1 MQRYIFNIVVA
12 NFKIVLTVS
21 LTYIYTIINFYN
33 IYVMKYQY
41 NFGFLKQWL
50 AANPQLQVK
59 TIQAALGSKSNN
71 SWKGW
76 LNGEGTLPIISL
88 LRLCNAFQIP
98 LSAFFRNA
106 DSNGEAAVVPGIPT
120 IDDELEPKG
129 GFDRAPSE
137 RLPGEKS
144 YLDPLDVEV
153 CVTTIP
159 GVTVRQ
165 DKKENAV
172 EDEQE
177 ASDKKEVTAMKNDD
191 VALPATAGNMNS
203 ENLKSLIKLQ
213 MQHTAIESR
222 YLDNQNRLLDII
234 AAQQNQ
240 IANLTRQLN
249 RYELLKAREYGSDMV
264 SDELNK

>member
-1 MQRYIFNIVVA
+1 MR
-12 NFKIVLTVS
+12 
-21 LTYIYTIINFYN
+21 
-33 IYVMKYQY
+33 YQY
-41 NFGFLKQWL
+41 NFGFLRQWL
-50 AANPQLQVK
+50 AVNPQIQVK

-71 SWKGW
+71 SWKNW
-76 LNGEGTLPIISL
+76 LNGEGTMPVISL

-106 DSNGEAAVVPGIPT
+106 DSNGEPAVVPGVPT

-144 YLDPLDVEV
+144 LLDPLDVEV
-153 CVTTIP
+153 CATTIP

-165 DKKENAV
+165 DQKGNTVEN
-172 EDEQE
+172 EQE
-177 ASDKKEVTAMKNDD
+177 ASDNKD
-191 VALPATAGNMNS
+191 VADTKNNDAAQPINLGNMNS

-213 MQHTAIESR
+213 MQHAVIETR
-222 YLDNQNRLLDII
+222 YLENQNRLLDII

-249 RYELLKAREYGSDMV
+249 RYELLQTRDHGRDMV

>member
-165 DKKENAV
+165 DKKNAV

-177 ASDKKEVTAMKNDD
+177 ASDKKDD
-191 VALPATAGNMNS
+191 AALPANLGNMNS

-213 MQHTAIESR
+213 MQHAAIESR

-249 RYELLKAREYGSDMV
+249 NYELLKAREYGSDMV

>member
-21 LTYIYTIINFYN
+21 LTYVYTIINFYN

-165 DKKENAV
+165 DKKNAV

-177 ASDKKEVTAMKNDD
+177 ASDKKDD
-191 VALPATAGNMNS
+191 AALPANLGNMNS

-213 MQHTAIESR
+213 MQHAAIESR

-249 RYELLKAREYGSDMV
+249 NYELLKAREYGSDMV

>member
-12 NFKIVLTVS
+12 NFKIILTVS

-165 DKKENAV
+165 DKKNAV

-177 ASDKKEVTAMKNDD
+177 ASDNKDD
-191 VALPATAGNMNS
+191 AALPANLGNMNS

-213 MQHTAIESR
+213 MQHAAIESR

-249 RYELLKAREYGSDMV
+249 NYELLKAREYGSDMV

>member
-12 NFKIVLTVS
+12 NFIIVLTVS

-165 DKKENAV
+165 DKKNAV

-177 ASDKKEVTAMKNDD
+177 ASDKKDD
-191 VALPATAGNMNS
+191 AALPANLGNMNS

-213 MQHTAIESR
+213 MQHAAIESR

-249 RYELLKAREYGSDMV
+249 NYELLKAREYGSDMV

>member
-1 MQRYIFNIVVA
+1 
-12 NFKIVLTVS
+12 
-21 LTYIYTIINFYN
+21 
-33 IYVMKYQY
+33 MKYQY

-71 SWKGW
+71 SWKSW
-76 LNGEGTLPIISL
+76 LNGEGTLPVISL

-120 IDDELEPKG
+120 MDDELEPKG

-137 RLPGEKS
+137 RQPGEKS

-153 CVTTIP
+153 CLTTIP
-159 GVTVRQ
+159 GITVRQ
-165 DKKENAV
+165 DRKENADK
-172 EDEQE
+172 DEQE
-177 ASDKKEVTAMKNDD
+177 TSNNKDVTDTTNDD
-191 VALPATAGNMNS
+191 AVLSANAGNMNS

-213 MQHTAIESR
+213 MQHAAIESR

-249 RYELLKAREYGSDMV
+249 RYELQGKRDYGRDMV

>member
-1 MQRYIFNIVVA
+1 
-12 NFKIVLTVS
+12 
-21 LTYIYTIINFYN
+21 
-33 IYVMKYQY
+33 MKYQY
-41 NFGFLKQWL
+41 NFGFLKQWW

-71 SWKGW
+71 SWKSW
-76 LNGEGTLPIISL
+76 ANGEGTLPIISL

-98 LSAFFRNA
+98 LSAFFRDA

-120 IDDELEPKG
+120 MDDELEPKG

-137 RLPGEKS
+137 RQPGEKS

-153 CVTTIP
+153 CLTTIP
-159 GVTVRQ
+159 GITVRQ
-165 DKKENAV
+165 DRKENA
-172 EDEQE
+172 DKDGQE
-177 ASDKKEVTAMKNDD
+177 TSNNKDVTDTTNDD
-191 VALPATAGNMNS
+191 AVLSANAGNMNS

-213 MQHTAIESR
+213 MQHAAIESR

-249 RYELLKAREYGSDMV
+249 RYELQGKRDYGRDMV

>member
-1 MQRYIFNIVVA
+1 
-12 NFKIVLTVS
+12 
-21 LTYIYTIINFYN
+21 
-33 IYVMKYQY
+33 MKYQY

-71 SWKGW
+71 SWKSW
-76 LNGEGTLPIISL
+76 ANGEGTLPIISL

-98 LSAFFRNA
+98 LSAFFRDA

-120 IDDELEPKG
+120 MDDELEPKG

-137 RLPGEKS
+137 RQPGEKS

-153 CVTTIP
+153 CLTTIP
-159 GVTVRQ
+159 GITVRQ
-165 DKKENAV
+165 DRKENADK
-172 EDEQE
+172 DEQE
-177 ASDKKEVTAMKNDD
+177 TSNNKDVTDTTNDD
-191 VALPATAGNMNS
+191 AVLSANAGNMNS

-213 MQHTAIESR
+213 MQHAAIESR

-249 RYELLKAREYGSDMV
+249 RYELQGKRDYGRDMV
-264 SDELNK
+264 SDELSK

>member
-1 MQRYIFNIVVA
+1 
-12 NFKIVLTVS
+12 
-21 LTYIYTIINFYN
+21 
-33 IYVMKYQY
+33 MKYQY

-71 SWKGW
+71 SWKSW
-76 LNGEGTLPIISL
+76 ANGEGTLPIISL

-98 LSAFFRNA
+98 LSAFFRDA

-120 IDDELEPKG
+120 MDDELEPKG

-153 CVTTIP
+153 CLTTIP
-159 GVTVRQ
+159 GITVRQ
-165 DKKENAV
+165 DRKENADK
-172 EDEQE
+172 DEQE
-177 ASDKKEVTAMKNDD
+177 TSNNKDVTDTTNDD
-191 VALPATAGNMNS
+191 AVLSANAGNMNS

-213 MQHTAIESR
+213 MQHAAIESR

-249 RYELLKAREYGSDMV
+249 RYELQGKRDYGRDMV

>member
-1 MQRYIFNIVVA
+1 
-12 NFKIVLTVS
+12 
-21 LTYIYTIINFYN
+21 
-33 IYVMKYQY
+33 MKYLY
-41 NFGFLKQWL
+41 NFGFLRQWL
-50 AANPQLQVK
+50 AVNPQLQVK

-71 SWKGW
+71 SWKSW
-76 LNGEGTLPIISL
+76 LNGEGTMPVISL

-106 DSNGEAAVVPGIPT
+106 DSEGEPAVVPGVPT

-165 DKKENAV
+165 DQKGNTA

-177 ASDKKEVTAMKNDD
+177 ASDNKDVADTKNDD
-191 VALPATAGNMNS
+191 ATQPINLGNMNS

-213 MQHTAIESR
+213 MQHAVIETR
-222 YLDNQNRLLDII
+222 YLENQNRLLDII

-249 RYELLKAREYGSDMV
+249 RYELLQSRNHGSDMV
-264 SDELNK
+264 SDELHK

>member
-1 MQRYIFNIVVA
+1 
-12 NFKIVLTVS
+12 
-21 LTYIYTIINFYN
+21 
-33 IYVMKYQY
+33 MKYQY

-71 SWKGW
+71 SWKSW
-76 LNGEGTLPIISL
+76 ANGEGTLPIISL

-98 LSAFFRNA
+98 LSAFFRDA
-106 DSNGEAAVVPGIPT
+106 DSNGEAAVVPGIPNM
-120 IDDELEPKG
+120 DDELEPKG

-137 RLPGEKS
+137 RQPGEKS

-153 CVTTIP
+153 CLTTIP
-159 GVTVRQ
+159 GITVRQ
-165 DKKENAV
+165 DRKENAV
-172 EDEQE
+172 KDEQE
-177 ASDKKEVTAMKNDD
+177 TSNNKDVTDTKNDD
-191 VALPATAGNMNS
+191 AVLSANAGNMNS

-213 MQHTAIESR
+213 MQHAAIESR

-249 RYELLKAREYGSDMV
+249 RYELQETRNYGRDMV

>member
-165 DKKENAV
+165 DKKNAV

-177 ASDKKEVTAMKNDD
+177 ASDNKDD
-191 VALPATAGNMNS
+191 TALPANLGNMNS

-213 MQHTAIESR
+213 MQHAAIESR

-249 RYELLKAREYGSDMV
+249 NYELLKAREYGSDMV

>member
-165 DKKENAV
+165 DKKNAV

-177 ASDKKEVTAMKNDD
+177 ASDNKDD
-191 VALPATAGNMNS
+191 AALPANLGNMNS

-213 MQHTAIESR
+213 MQHAAIESR

-249 RYELLKAREYGSDMV
+249 NYELLKAREYGSDMV

>member
-21 LTYIYTIINFYN
+21 LTYVYTIINFYN

-165 DKKENAV
+165 DKKNAV

-177 ASDKKEVTAMKNDD
+177 ASDNKDD
-191 VALPATAGNMNS
+191 AALPANLGNMNS

-213 MQHTAIESR
+213 MQHAAIESR

-249 RYELLKAREYGSDMV
+249 NYELLKAREYGSDMV

>member
-12 NFKIVLTVS
+12 NFKIVLTVP
-21 LTYIYTIINFYN
+21 LTNIYTTINFYN

-98 LSAFFRNA
+98 LSAFFRDA
-106 DSNGEAAVVPGIPT
+106 DSNGEAAVVPGTPT

-153 CVTTIP
+153 CATTIP
-159 GVTVRQ
+159 GITVKQ

-177 ASDKKEVTAMKNDD
+177 ASDTFPAKE
-191 VALPATAGNMNS
+191 
-203 ENLKSLIKLQ
+203 
-213 MQHTAIESR
+213 
-222 YLDNQNRLLDII
+222 
-234 AAQQNQ
+234 
-240 IANLTRQLN
+240 
-249 RYELLKAREYGSDMV
+249 
-264 SDELNK
+264 

>member
-1 MQRYIFNIVVA
+1 
-12 NFKIVLTVS
+12 
-21 LTYIYTIINFYN
+21 
-33 IYVMKYQY
+33 MKYQY
-41 NFGFLKQWL
+41 NFGFLKKWL

-71 SWKGW
+71 SWKSW
-76 LNGEGTLPIISL
+76 ANGEGTLPIISL

-98 LSAFFRNA
+98 LSAFFRDA
-106 DSNGEAAVVPGIPT
+106 DSNGEAAVVPGIPNM
-120 IDDELEPKG
+120 DDELEPKG

-137 RLPGEKS
+137 RQPGEKS

-153 CVTTIP
+153 CLTTIP
-159 GVTVRQ
+159 GITVRQ
-165 DKKENAV
+165 DRKENAV
-172 EDEQE
+172 KDEQE
-177 ASDKKEVTAMKNDD
+177 TSNNKDVTDTKNDD
-191 VALPATAGNMNS
+191 AVLSANAGNMNS

-213 MQHTAIESR
+213 LQHAAIESR

-249 RYELLKAREYGSDMV
+249 RYELQETRNYGRDMV

>member
-1 MQRYIFNIVVA
+1 
-12 NFKIVLTVS
+12 
-21 LTYIYTIINFYN
+21 
-33 IYVMKYQY
+33 MKYQY
-41 NFGFLKQWL
+41 NFGFLKKWL

-71 SWKGW
+71 SWKNW
-76 LNGEGTLPIISL
+76 ANGEGTLPIISL

-98 LSAFFRNA
+98 LSAFFRDA
-106 DSNGEAAVVPGIPT
+106 DSNGEAAVVPGIPNM
-120 IDDELEPKG
+120 DDELEPKG

-153 CVTTIP
+153 CLTTIP
-159 GVTVRQ
+159 GITVRQ
-165 DKKENAV
+165 DRKENAV
-172 EDEQE
+172 KDEQE
-177 ASDKKEVTAMKNDD
+177 TSNNKDVTDTKNDD
-191 VALPATAGNMNS
+191 AVLSANAGNMNS

-213 MQHTAIESR
+213 MQHAAIESR

-249 RYELLKAREYGSDMV
+249 KYDLQETRNYGRNMV

>member
-1 MQRYIFNIVVA
+1 
-12 NFKIVLTVS
+12 
-21 LTYIYTIINFYN
+21 
-33 IYVMKYQY
+33 MKYQY

-71 SWKGW
+71 SWKSW
-76 LNGEGTLPIISL
+76 ANGEGTLPIISL

-98 LSAFFRNA
+98 LSAFFRDA

-120 IDDELEPKG
+120 MDDELEPKG

-137 RLPGEKS
+137 RQPGEKS

-153 CVTTIP
+153 CLTTIP
-159 GVTVRQ
+159 GITVRQ
-165 DKKENAV
+165 DRKENAAK
-172 EDEQE
+172 DEQE
-177 ASDKKEVTAMKNDD
+177 TSNNKDVTDTTNDD
-191 VALPATAGNMNS
+191 AVLSANAGNMNS

-213 MQHTAIESR
+213 MQHAAIESR

-249 RYELLKAREYGSDMV
+249 RYELQGKRDYGRDMV

>member
-1 MQRYIFNIVVA
+1 
-12 NFKIVLTVS
+12 
-21 LTYIYTIINFYN
+21 
-33 IYVMKYQY
+33 MKYQY

-71 SWKGW
+71 SWKSW
-76 LNGEGTLPIISL
+76 ANGEGTLPIISL

-98 LSAFFRNA
+98 LSAFFRDA

-120 IDDELEPKG
+120 MDDELEPKG

-153 CVTTIP
+153 CLTTIP
-159 GVTVRQ
+159 GITVRQ
-165 DKKENAV
+165 DRKENSAK
-172 EDEQE
+172 DGQE
-177 ASDKKEVTAMKNDD
+177 TSNNKDVTDTTNDD
-191 VALPATAGNMNS
+191 SVLSANAGNMNS

-213 MQHTAIESR
+213 MQHAAIEAR

-249 RYELLKAREYGSDMV
+249 RYELQGKRDYGRDMV

>member
-1 MQRYIFNIVVA
+1 
-12 NFKIVLTVS
+12 
-21 LTYIYTIINFYN
+21 
-33 IYVMKYQY
+33 MKYQY
-41 NFGFLKQWL
+41 NFGFLKKWL

-71 SWKGW
+71 SWKSW
-76 LNGEGTLPIISL
+76 ANGEGTLPIISL

-98 LSAFFRNA
+98 LSAFFRDA
-106 DSNGEAAVVPGIPT
+106 DSNGEAAVVPGIPNM
-120 IDDELEPKG
+120 DDELEPKG

-137 RLPGEKS
+137 RQPGEKS

-153 CVTTIP
+153 CLTTIP
-159 GVTVRQ
+159 GITVRQ
-165 DKKENAV
+165 DRKENAV
-172 EDEQE
+172 KDEQE
-177 ASDKKEVTAMKNDD
+177 TSNNKDVTDTKNDD
-191 VALPATAGNMNS
+191 AVLSANAGNMNS

-213 MQHTAIESR
+213 MQHAAIESR

-249 RYELLKAREYGSDMV
+249 RYELQGKRDYGRDMV

>member
-1 MQRYIFNIVVA
+1 
-12 NFKIVLTVS
+12 
-21 LTYIYTIINFYN
+21 
-33 IYVMKYQY
+33 MKYQY
-41 NFGFLKQWL
+41 NFGFLKKWL

-71 SWKGW
+71 SWKSW
-76 LNGEGTLPIISL
+76 ANGEGTLPIISL

-98 LSAFFRNA
+98 LSAFFRDA
-106 DSNGEAAVVPGIPT
+106 DSNGEAAVVPGIPNM
-120 IDDELEPKG
+120 DDELEPKG

-137 RLPGEKS
+137 RQPGEKS

-153 CVTTIP
+153 CLTTIP
-159 GVTVRQ
+159 GITVRQ
-165 DKKENAV
+165 DRKENAV
-172 EDEQE
+172 KDEQE
-177 ASDKKEVTAMKNDD
+177 TSNNKDVTDTKNDD
-191 VALPATAGNMNS
+191 AVLSANAGNMNS

-213 MQHTAIESR
+213 MQHAAIESR

-249 RYELLKAREYGSDMV
+249 RYELQETRNYGRDMV